1 METLF
6 RQLHHLEVVKDIVK
20 IIYPQVL
27 NYYIK
32 NVQSTGKSL
41 SKLLKLC
48 ISLQYKC
55 LKVKYC

>member
-20 IIYPQVL
+20 IIYRQVL

-32 NVQSTGKSL
+32 NVQSTGKNL
-41 SKLLKLC
+41 SKLSQ
-48 ISLQYKC
+48 IMYFFA
-55 LKVKYC
+55 V